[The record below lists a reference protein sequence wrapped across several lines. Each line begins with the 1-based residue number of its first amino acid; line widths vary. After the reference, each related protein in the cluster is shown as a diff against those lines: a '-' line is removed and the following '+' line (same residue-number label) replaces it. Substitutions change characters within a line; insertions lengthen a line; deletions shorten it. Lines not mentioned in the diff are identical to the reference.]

1 MQFGLIIIPIII
13 ANAHAAVFPFYF
25 VLYLP
30 YIAEYL
36 IQFLKIDNILIYIN
50 TKKSKKLK
58 LLLENLEKINQKE
71 LKKILKKYLYTIN
84 NSLIKNNK
92 LLNDKIKD
100 IKLTEEEKENI
111 VKQNSDLESKKS
123 IIEEYFKNSKELKE
137 ETYPNE
143 IIEILKEVLTEKL
156 NNTYKETEKAENYKE
171 KLEKDPYKI
180 KIKKNDNVKWLIL
193 IMIICAFTGLLT
205 PIGDTPYTYLYH
217 TMQGNTT
224 ANISEHQPIVLYNS
238 VKVLV
243 TMCIVIAILM
253 FTDTKINLRD
263 LFMLAGLAFL
273 TLMSRRQFSMFIFVG
288 VFILVKL
295 ICEFLDKYD
304 KKACKQLMGLMN
316 SVIGKIIVIWIVILC
331 SYSIYKNIKDDPYV
345 NERSYPVQAS
355 QFIKENLDLENI
367 RLYNEYNFGSYL
379 LFNDIPVFIDS
390 RADVYDPQFN
400 GKTQD
405 IFRDYINIAGINL
418 DYEEKFDEYGI
429 THLIIPNN
437 AKINI
442 IIKKDPKYV
451 ELYKDDYFVVY
462 ERLNGNTD
470 E

>member
-1 MQFGLIIIPIII
+1 
-13 ANAHAAVFPFYF
+13 
-25 VLYLP
+25 
-30 YIAEYL
+30 
-36 IQFLKIDNILIYIN
+36 
-50 TKKSKKLK
+50 
-58 LLLENLEKINQKE
+58 
-71 LKKILKKYLYTIN
+71 
-84 NSLIKNNK
+84 
-92 LLNDKIKD
+92 
-100 IKLTEEEKENI
+100 
-111 VKQNSDLESKKS
+111 
-123 IIEEYFKNSKELKE
+123 
-137 ETYPNE
+137 
-143 IIEILKEVLTEKL
+143 
-156 NNTYKETEKAENYKE
+156 
-171 KLEKDPYKI
+171 
-180 KIKKNDNVKWLIL
+180 
-193 IMIICAFTGLLT
+193 
-205 PIGDTPYTYLYH
+205 
-217 TMQGNTT
+217 
-224 ANISEHQPIVLYNS
+224 
-238 VKVLV
+238 
-243 TMCIVIAILM
+243 
-253 FTDTKINLRD
+253 
-263 LFMLAGLAFL
+263 
-273 TLMSRRQFSMFIFVG
+273 MFIFVG